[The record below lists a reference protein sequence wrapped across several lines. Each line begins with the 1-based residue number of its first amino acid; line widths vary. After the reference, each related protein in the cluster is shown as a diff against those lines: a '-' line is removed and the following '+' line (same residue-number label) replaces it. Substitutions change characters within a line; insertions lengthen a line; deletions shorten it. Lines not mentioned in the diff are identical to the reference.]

1 MLHRLAA
8 ALAALCLS
16 TVGISADEPKP
27 SISPVVQLNQS
38 CTGFHIGE
46 GLIATA
52 AHCISKLAD
61 HDVAL
66 SDGTVVKGTLFFLSR
81 APHGDDLAVI
91 KIDTIAAQETLTLS
105 CGSPP
110 PVKAAIYMTGY
121 PALYGL
127 ATVWGRVASETRGFV
142 GYWRVALPINI
153 SSYGGF
159 SGSPVMLES
168 NDRVIGVLVG
178 SLPENKTLAVAV
190 PAYRLC
196 GLLALEVGV

>member
-1 MLHRLAA
+1 MLIRFVA

-27 SISPVVQLNQS
+27 SISPIVRLNQS
-38 CTGFHIGE
+38 CTGFHISE

-52 AHCISKLAD
+52 AHCISKLTD
-61 HDVAL
+61 HDVEL

-81 APHGDDLAVI
+81 APLGDDLAVI
-91 KIDTIAAQETLTLS
+91 KIDTIAEHESLTLS

-110 PVKAAIYMTGY
+110 PVKTAIYMTGY
-121 PALYGL
+121 PAVYGL

-159 SGSPVMLES
+159 SGSPVMTEGDDL
-168 NDRVIGVLVG
+168 VVGVLVG
-178 SLPENKTLAVAV
+178 SLPDNKTLALAV

-196 GLLALEVGV
+196 GLLALEAGV